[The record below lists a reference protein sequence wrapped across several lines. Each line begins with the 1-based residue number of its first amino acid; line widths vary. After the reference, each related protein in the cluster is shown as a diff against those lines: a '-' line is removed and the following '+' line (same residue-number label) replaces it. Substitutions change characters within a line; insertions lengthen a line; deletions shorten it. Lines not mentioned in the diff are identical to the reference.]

1 MRLAKYTQKVVSFA
15 LGMIAISITASL
27 TIVDKINAIP
37 LSAGDRIRILIP
49 EGELFSGVFEVNLDG
64 KIQVPYLEPL
74 LVQGLE
80 ISEVRQKIYNA
91 LIANQYFQ
99 PKFLQVSVSI
109 LQWSAIQVT
118 VSGETFQPGR
128 IIVNSRSA
136 EDRSQQQS
144 VSSGDYPPER
154 YLTAALRGAGGVM
167 PNANIKEIR
176 LIRNGKE
183 RKVDLTGIFTGE
195 PVVDVPLVAG
205 DRIIVTKLPEPQNE
219 FVRPSQ
225 ITPPGIRVFLS
236 NLTKSA
242 DSNSSSA
249 IKSDGSSFPYGA
261 RLSQAVVSAN
271 CAGGIV
277 TAHDRHALLVRVNR
291 VTGETVSWDRSIEEI
306 MRTSKNDNDNPFLM
320 PEDTVAC
327 YDSTTSDVRD
337 VLSTIS
343 EFLNPF
349 NLIFNIFGG
358 NKK

>member
-1 MRLAKYTQKVVSFA
+1 MRLLAKYILKVIPLA
-15 LGMIAISITASL
+15 LISITASFAF
-27 TIVDKINAIP
+27 VNGVNAIP
-37 LSAGDRIRILIP
+37 LSQGDRLRVLIP

-64 KIQVPYLEPL
+64 KIQVPYLDPIS
-74 LVQGLE
+74 VQGLE
-80 ISEVRQKIYNA
+80 INAVKQKIYNA
-91 LIANQYFQ
+91 LIAQKYFQ
-99 PKFLQVSVSI
+99 PKFLQVNVSI

-167 PNANIKEIR
+167 PNANIKEIL

-183 RKVDLTGIFTGE
+183 QKVDLTGIFTGD
-195 PVVDVPLVAG
+195 PVEDVPLVAG
-205 DRIIVTKLPEPQNE
+205 DRIIVSRLPQPQNQ

-236 NLTKSA
+236 NLTNSA
-242 DSNSSSA
+242 TSNSSSA

-261 RLSQAVVSAN
+261 RFSQAVVSAN
-271 CAGGIV
+271 CAGGVV
-277 TAHDRHALLVRVNR
+277 TAHDRHALLVRVDR
-291 VTGETVSWDRSIEEI
+291 ITGETSSWDRSIEQI
-306 MRTSKNDNDNPFLM
+306 MRDSKNDNDNPFLM

-327 YDSTTSDVRD
+327 YDSTTTDVRD
-337 VLSTIS
+337 VFSTIS
-343 EFLNPF
+343 DVLNPL
-349 NLIFNIFGG
+349 NLLFGIFGG

>member
-1 MRLAKYTQKVVSFA
+1 MRLAKYTQKVISLALVSIAVSFA
-15 LGMIAISITASL
+15 MVSKVS
-27 TIVDKINAIP
+27 AIP
-37 LSAGDRIRILIP
+37 LSPGDRLRVLIP
-49 EGELFSGVFEVNLDG
+49 EGELFSGIFEVNLDG
-64 KIQVPYLEPL
+64 KIQVPYLDPI

-80 ISEVRQKIYNA
+80 ISEVRQKIYDA
-91 LIANQYFQ
+91 LIAQRYFQ
-99 PKFLQVSVSI
+99 PKFLQVNVNI

-136 EDRSQQQS
+136 EDRAQQQT

-183 RKVDLTGIFTGE
+183 QTVDLTGIFTGE
-195 PVVDVPLVAG
+195 PVVDIPLVAG
-205 DRIIVTKLPEPQNE
+205 DRIIVPRLPQPQNE

-225 ITPPGIRVFLS
+225 ITPPGIRVFMS
-236 NLTKSA
+236 NLTRSA

-249 IKSDGSSFPYGA
+249 IKSDGASFPYGA
-261 RLSQAVVSAN
+261 RLSQAVISAN
-271 CAGGIV
+271 CAGGVI
-277 TAHDRHALLVRVNR
+277 TAHDRHALLVRVDR
-291 VTGETVSWDRSIEEI
+291 VTGETKSWDRAVEEI
-306 MRTSKNDNDNPFLM
+306 MRFSKNDNDNPFLM

-327 YDSTTSDVRD
+327 YDSTTTDVRD

-343 EFLNPF
+343 DFLNPF
-349 NLIFNIFGG
+349 NLIFGILGG
-358 NKK
+358 TKK